1 MYFSEGVLTFQSKY
15 SFKKS
20 YKQLHVSFLYL
31 GVLDIIRLSESHEL
45 GMLAWNRTAQF
56 LLVFLIQGSWWTQEW
71 LNRPVGVWK
80 PQPLFIAHIIT
91 ECEGVCGWWIMLRVV
106 HPNSRKSW
114 DSLILQYCWLKSIQ
128 WTTEISYYTVV
139 MLSHS
144 IVFNSLQPH
153 GLQPARLLCPW
164 DFPSK
169 NSGVGCDSLSV

>member
-1 MYFSEGVLTFQSKY
+1 MAKFACVPCPNETLPKKPEEVLREK
-15 SFKKS
+15 
-20 YKQLHVSFLYL
+20 
-31 GVLDIIRLSESHEL
+31 L

-153 GLQPARLLCPW
+153 GLQPARLFGPWGFSRQEYWSGLPCPPLG
-164 DFPSK
+164 DLP
-169 NSGVGCDSLSV
+169 NGGIEPTSLLLH